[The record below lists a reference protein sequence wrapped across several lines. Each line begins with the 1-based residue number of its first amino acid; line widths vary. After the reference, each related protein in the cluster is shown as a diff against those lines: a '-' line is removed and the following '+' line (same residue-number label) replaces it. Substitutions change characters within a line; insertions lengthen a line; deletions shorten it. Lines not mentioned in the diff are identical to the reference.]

1 MEEMIEV
8 LTWCQLKVINKPIY
22 IFNPDGY
29 WDHMLA
35 MFDHAAKT
43 GFIRPQHTSLVK
55 PLSSLTDIADAL
67 DQLLAKTD
75 LTKNPIS
82 NL

>member
-1 MEEMIEV
+1 
-8 LTWCQLKVINKPIY
+8 
-22 IFNPDGY
+22 
-29 WDHMLA
+29 

-43 GFIRPQHTSLVK
+43 GFIRPQHTSLVQ

-67 DQLLAKTD
+67 DQLMAKTEQ
-75 LTKNPIS
+75 TQNPIS